1 MDFNLA
7 LTHVERVAWDL
18 VLSNQQIS
26 AQFACTKSAN
36 RVTAAY
42 CLPFSEL
49 KIDEKKPFDLIWHHP
64 IERFVELPIIKC
76 NCLSTKCRKLT
87 VAGDEVKRIEHRFQ
101 FELIPGIH
109 SFATATLCRFEL
121 CTMWCHHGYY
131 VCERQPCRNRIV
143 FVFDDFPLRQTN
155 PVSVLRHSQN
165 KKKRTKIDW
174 PLCRHGRVLVRFCDT
189 CTVQSGAT
197 LFTQRELSS
206 LFSTSHSD
214 YLFSVL
220 VHDLR
225 TRNEEFHFE

>member
-165 KKKRTKIDW
+165 KKNELKSIDHCVDMGEC
-174 PLCRHGRVLVRFCDT
+174 LSVF
-189 CTVQSGAT
+189 AT
-197 LFTQRELSS
+197 RAQCSPAQRCLHNANWARYLAPVTRIICFLS
-206 LFSTSHSD
+206 
-214 YLFSVL
+214 
-220 VHDLR
+220 
-225 TRNEEFHFE
+225 